1 MTVLA
6 TGMVL
11 GGSYTKGSLS
21 GRGRPWYMRY
31 LPGKIK
37 VDIQGNKLTTQKET
51 ENSQSNEWFQR
62 IISDSPGMS

>member
-1 MTVLA
+1 
-6 TGMVL
+6 MVL
-11 GGSYTKGSLS
+11 EGSNTKGSPS
-21 GRGRPWYMRY
+21 GRGRPWYTRH

-51 ENSQSNEWFQR
+51 ENSISNAWFQR